1 MRPNRFRD
9 PCQVLRF
16 GAVGLLNTAV
26 GYAVILAGLALGWG
40 DIASNATGYA
50 AGLVTGFLL
59 NRSWTFR
66 SDGGLR
72 QACRYLLAFM
82 VCYCANL
89 AVLAAARSIG
99 FVESPVAHL
108 AGIGAYSALFYFCS
122 ARYVF
127 AGGQR
132 NDLAIHNRV
141 SDP

>member
-9 PCQVLRF
+9 PYQALRF
-16 GAVGLLNTAV
+16 GAVGLLNTAL
-26 GYAVILAGLALGWG
+26 GYAVILAGLAMGWG
-40 DIASNATGYA
+40 DVASNATGYA

-66 SDGGLR
+66 SGGGLR
-72 QACRYLLAFM
+72 QACRYMLAFL

-99 FVESPVAHL
+99 FVESPFAHL
-108 AGIGAYSALFYFCS
+108 AGIGVYSALFYFCS

-127 AGGQR
+127 AVEQR
-132 NDLAIHNRV
+132 DGLAIRSRV